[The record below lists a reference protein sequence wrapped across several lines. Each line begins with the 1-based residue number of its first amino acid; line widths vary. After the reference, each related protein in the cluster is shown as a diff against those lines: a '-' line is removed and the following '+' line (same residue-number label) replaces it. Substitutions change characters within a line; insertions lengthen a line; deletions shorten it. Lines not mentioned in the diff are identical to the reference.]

1 MNETKIGVGLGEMH
15 WSRTPNTAL
24 VCYGLGSCVGIAAY
38 DPVKKLGAM
47 AHVVLPDSS
56 IMRPGDS
63 VYKYADTCVPALLA
77 ELERLGAERQRLQIK
92 IAGGAQVLA
101 VAGAARMD
109 IGNKNVQ
116 AVKEAVRKSGLRI
129 SAEDTGGNHGRT
141 LSLFIDSGK
150 VTVKVVGKPEVEI

>member
-38 DPVKKLGAM
+38 DPLKKIGAM

-63 VYKYADTCVPALLA
+63 VYKYADTCVPALLK

-92 IAGGAQVLA
+92 IAGGAQVLT

-109 IGNKNVQ
+109 IGNKNIQ
-116 AVKEAVRKSGLRI
+116 AVKGALHREGLRLM
-129 SAEDTGGNHGRT
+129 AEETGGNYGRT
-141 LSLFIDSGK
+141 FSLYIDSGK
-150 VTVKVVGKPEVEI
+150 VTVKAVGKPEVEL